1 MTMPNPADL
10 LRLSIVIPAY
20 NEADRLPPYLSAITK
35 YVEYRALSAEILIV
49 GDGSTDST
57 ATVVQRLSTDTPL
70 IHLLR
75 LQRNLGKGAAVRAGV
90 LAAKGELV
98 LIADA
103 DGATPI
109 AEIER
114 LQAELANGADIAIGS
129 RYLASRDARYH
140 VRARWHR
147 SVLGDIFNTLIQLLG
162 LRGITDTQCGFKLLR
177 QDLAKDLFGL
187 GRIDRYGFDLEMLYI
202 AQHRRYRIREVPI
215 NWADQ
220 PGSKVRVFWDGLQ
233 MLADMVR
240 VRRNHARGLYNPRP
254 VAPSAVSA

>member
-1 MTMPNPADL
+1 MTMPPPGEL
-10 LRLSIVIPAY
+10 PRLSVVIPAY
-20 NEADRLPPYLSAITK
+20 NEADRLPPYLAAITK
-35 YVEYRALSAEILIV
+35 YLEYRALRSEILV
-49 GDGSTDST
+49 VDDGSTDST
-57 ATVVQRLSTDTPL
+57 ATIVHRLSAETPV
-70 IHLLR
+70 IRLLR
-75 LQRNLGKGAAVRAGV
+75 LRRNLGKGGAVRAGV
-90 LAAKGELV
+90 LAAEGELI

-114 LQAELANGADIAIGS
+114 LEVELANGADIAIGS

-140 VRARWHR
+140 VQARWHR

-177 QDLAKDLFGL
+177 RDVARDLFSL
-187 GRIDRYGFDLEMLYI
+187 GRIDRYGFDLEILYI
-202 AQHRRYRIREVPI
+202 AQRRGYRIREVPI

-220 PGSKVRVFWDGLQ
+220 PGSKVRVLWDGLQ

-240 VRRNHARGLYNPRP
+240 VRRNHAQGLYNPRP
-254 VAPSAVSA
+254 IASSAASA